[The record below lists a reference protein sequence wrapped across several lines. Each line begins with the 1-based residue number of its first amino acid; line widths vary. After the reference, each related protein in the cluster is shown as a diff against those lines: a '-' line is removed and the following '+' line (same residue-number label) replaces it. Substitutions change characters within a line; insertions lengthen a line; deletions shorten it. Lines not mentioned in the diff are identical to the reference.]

1 MEEPAKKKRRMPRG
15 MYVGSAWIG
24 FSILMF
30 LCWFLSVRTSRYY
43 IAQGIG
49 DPANFRTILALIAIF
64 GFALPML
71 IGIRTLRR
79 TGRAA
84 REAEQREREG
94 T

>member
-1 MEEPAKKKRRMPRG
+1 MPSG

-49 DPANFRTILALIAIF
+49 NPANFRAILALIAIF

-84 REAEQREREG
+84 REAERKEREG
-94 T
+94 I